1 MKFNDKIK
9 VKPLGAGCEVGR
21 SCILI
26 SYNDK
31 NILLDCGVHPAFTGT
46 SSLPFLDLV
55 DLSTIDACFVTHFHL
70 DHAAGLPFLTEKTDF
85 KGKVFMTHPTK
96 AILKWLL
103 NDYIRI
109 INASSDTDFYSE
121 KDLQNCY
128 DKIIPIDYHQEININ
143 GIKVIAL
150 NAGHV
155 LGAAM
160 FLIKIE
166 ESILLYTGDFSREE
180 DRHLKAAES
189 PNCKVDA
196 LITESTYGVQ
206 CHLSRDERESRFTNT
221 ISKIVLRNG
230 RCLLPV
236 FALGRAQELLL
247 ILEEH
252 WTENPHLQ
260 KIPIYY
266 ASALAKKCIGIYQTY
281 INMMNDR
288 IKKISLIKNPFSFNF
303 VKNLKSI
310 DYFEDNGPCVIMA
323 SPGMLQSGL
332 SRELFEKWCSDKRN
346 GVIIPGYCVDGTLAK
361 EILNEPKEITSMK
374 GNILKLNMT
383 VEYISFSAHV
393 DFAQNSQFIDECQPD
408 YLFFVHGEGNE
419 MNRLKNVI
427 HQKNEKKGIIMELF
441 TLRNGEEGSFDVKK
455 KTEGI
460 MIGEVE
466 GEFCG
471 VLVEKDGEIQIY
483 KKHEL
488 NELKIKEVKFLQR
501 QKIPF
506 NSTKNL
512 VKQVLYDNFDD
523 IKENDGKLF
532 LNNIEI
538 AIFENEIVLK
548 WESNYLDDIIALCVN
563 EKIKNITNNVKNIKL
578 STLKKRDVLI
588 KFLKNSYYIIENENE
603 IVVKGFF
610 EEVKIKVNGESFE
623 FIENECAEE
632 PLVSNVKKII
642 EKVECIYA

>member
-1 MKFNDKIK
+1 MKNNDKIK

-31 NILLDCGVHPAFTGT
+31 NILLDCGVHPAYTGT
-46 SSLPFLDLV
+46 SSLPFLDLI

-70 DHAAGLPFLTEKTDF
+70 DHAAGLPFLTEKTNF

-121 KDLQNCY
+121 KDLQSCY
-128 DKIIPIDYHQEININ
+128 NKIIPIDYHQEININ

-166 ESILLYTGDFSREE
+166 DSILLYTGDFSREE

-206 CHLSRDERESRFTNT
+206 CHLSRDERESRFTNI

-288 IKKISLIKNPFSFNF
+288 IKK
-303 VKNLKSI
+303 
-310 DYFEDNGPCVIMA
+310 
-323 SPGMLQSGL
+323 
-332 SRELFEKWCSDKRN
+332 
-346 GVIIPGYCVDGTLAK
+346 
-361 EILNEPKEITSMK
+361 
-374 GNILKLNMT
+374 
-383 VEYISFSAHV
+383 
-393 DFAQNSQFIDECQPD
+393 
-408 YLFFVHGEGNE
+408 
-419 MNRLKNVI
+419 
-427 HQKNEKKGIIMELF
+427 
-441 TLRNGEEGSFDVKK
+441 
-455 KTEGI
+455 
-460 MIGEVE
+460 
-466 GEFCG
+466 
-471 VLVEKDGEIQIY
+471 
-483 KKHEL
+483 
-488 NELKIKEVKFLQR
+488 
-501 QKIPF
+501 
-506 NSTKNL
+506 
-512 VKQVLYDNFDD
+512 
-523 IKENDGKLF
+523 
-532 LNNIEI
+532 
-538 AIFENEIVLK
+538 
-548 WESNYLDDIIALCVN
+548 
-563 EKIKNITNNVKNIKL
+563 
-578 STLKKRDVLI
+578 
-588 KFLKNSYYIIENENE
+588 
-603 IVVKGFF
+603 
-610 EEVKIKVNGESFE
+610 
-623 FIENECAEE
+623 
-632 PLVSNVKKII
+632 
-642 EKVECIYA
+642 